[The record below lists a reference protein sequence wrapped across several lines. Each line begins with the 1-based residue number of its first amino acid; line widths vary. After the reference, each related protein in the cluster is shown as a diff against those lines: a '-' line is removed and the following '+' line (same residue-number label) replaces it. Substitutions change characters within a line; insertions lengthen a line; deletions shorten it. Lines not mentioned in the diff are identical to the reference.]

1 MLGVCIPS
9 RMQTAIPS
17 LHQSSYMDSL
27 TLRALTRTA
36 SGKGGGR
43 NTETEATTRVWHEG
57 LQMLRLFN
65 IFIYAVIDEDEGDN

>member
-1 MLGVCIPS
+1 MSVPS
-9 RMQTAIPS
+9 RIQAVIPS

-36 SGKGGGR
+36 SGKRGGR
-43 NTETEATTRVWHEG
+43 NTETEATTRPWREG